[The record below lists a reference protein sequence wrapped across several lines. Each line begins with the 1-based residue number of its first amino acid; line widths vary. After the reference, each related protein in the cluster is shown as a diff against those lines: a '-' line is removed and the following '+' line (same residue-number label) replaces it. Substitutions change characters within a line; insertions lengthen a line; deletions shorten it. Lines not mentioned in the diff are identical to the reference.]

1 MVKKEVLGA
10 ATLSIL
16 VIVFI
21 LANNYLPSVANILNF
36 VVFWLCVLVLLY
48 SIVFLIRAT
57 LKSRRKK

>member
-1 MVKKEVLGA
+1 LVKKEVLGA

-21 LANNYLPSVANILNF
+21 LVNNYLPSVAKHFKFCGL
-36 VVFWLCVLVLLY
+36 LACVLVLLY
-48 SIVFLIRAT
+48 SIIFLIRAT